1 VLSLVGSYVIDK
13 SGPKRPNYVSSF
25 VMSVS
30 LVVLVVTMSLTKQ
43 LNSLKYVSVVAVTVF
58 VLSWACGVNLT
69 LFPLLAAYTSDKTR
83 EVAFALG
90 SGVFW
95 FFSWLVSFVFLYML
109 VAMKQYTFLPF
120 AAANFLFAAYV
131 LLRMPETQ
139 GKSPQEIV
147 DIIQGSDH
155 AAESE
160 VMIAA

>member
-1 VLSLVGSYVIDK
+1 
-13 SGPKRPNYVSSF
+13 
-25 VMSVS
+25 
-30 LVVLVVTMSLTKQ
+30 
-43 LNSLKYVSVVAVTVF
+43 
-58 VLSWACGVNLT
+58 
-69 LFPLLAAYTSDKTR
+69 
-83 EVAFALG
+83 
-90 SGVFW
+90 
-95 FFSWLVSFVFLYML
+95 
-109 VAMKQYTFLPF
+109 MKQYTFLPF